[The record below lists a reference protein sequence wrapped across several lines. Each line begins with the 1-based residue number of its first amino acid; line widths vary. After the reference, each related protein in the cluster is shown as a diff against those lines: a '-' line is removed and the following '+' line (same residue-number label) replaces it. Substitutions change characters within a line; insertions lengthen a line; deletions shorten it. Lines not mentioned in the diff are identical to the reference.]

1 MMNNSLTFS
10 DKLVA
15 PFKQPKMFTMLIL
28 GYASGLPLMLT
39 ASSLL
44 LWYKDSGINIQNIS
58 FLTLI
63 AIPYTFKYLWAP
75 FLDKINI
82 LGIGRRKGW
91 ILTTQ
96 ISLIVLIA
104 LMSQLSPA
112 AQPFMIAF
120 IGFLICFTSATQ
132 DIAINAYQT
141 EVLNEREKA
150 LGNAIAVMGYR
161 IAMLVTGSLVLIF
174 ADYYSGGAEPIEICT
189 PKLTEYY
196 GSNVLF
202 TNIDIVSTQKLIS
215 NSWSL
220 ALITILAFFI
230 ICPLYCLF
238 LKEPSSVKT
247 PKSFKEAFTQPFIE
261 FFKRQGIKTAI
272 IILLIII
279 GYKLADAIAFSL
291 NTVFFADLGFD
302 KTTIAVSYKAFSLA
316 ATLIGLIVGGLIA
329 RKIGI
334 YKSFLFF
341 SIIMASANL
350 MYVLLAIVGKN
361 YYLMVSSVAVE
372 YFCGAMGTAILVAMI
387 MSLVN
392 IKFSATQFAVLS
404 SIDSLGRVLVGPF
417 AGYVQS
423 HYKWEGLFI
432 ASFIIG
438 ILISTIIYIF
448 RQRIKLMANIQ

>member
-1 MMNNSLTFS
+1 MANNSPSLKE
-10 DKLVA
+10 KLIA
-15 PFKQPKMFTMLIL
+15 PFRQSKMFTMLIL

-39 ASSLL
+39 ASSML
-44 LWYKDSGINIQNIS
+44 LWYRDSGINIQNIS

-82 LGIGRRKGW
+82 LKLGRRKGW

-96 ISLIVLIA
+96 IIMIILIVG
-104 LMSQLSPA
+104 MSQLSPA
-112 AQPFMIAF
+112 KYPIAIAF

-141 EVLNEREKA
+141 EILEERERA
-150 LGNAIAVMGYR
+150 LGNAVAVMGYR

-174 ADYYSGGAEPIEICT
+174 ADYYSNGAKLPEICSPSLIEHLNT
-189 PKLTEYY
+189 SIL
-196 GSNVLF
+196 L
-202 TNIDIVSTQKLIS
+202 TNIDITTTQQLIIK
-215 NSWSL
+215 SWGT
-220 ALITILAFFI
+220 ALLTILIFFI
-230 ICPLYCLF
+230 VCPLYCLF
-238 LKEPSSVKT
+238 LKEPQISST
-247 PKSFKEAFTQPFIE
+247 PKNFKQAFTLPFIE
-261 FFKRQGIKTAI
+261 FFNRQGIKTAI

-291 NTVFFADLGFD
+291 NTVFFADIGFD

-316 ATLIGLIVGGLIA
+316 ATLSGLILGGIIA
-329 RKIGI
+329 KKIGV
-334 YKSFLFF
+334 YKSFLYF
-341 SIIMASANL
+341 SIIMACANL
-350 MYVLLAIVGKN
+350 MYLLLAIVGKN

-392 IKFSATQFAVLS
+392 VKFSATQFAVLS

-417 AGYVQS
+417 AGYVQGI
-423 HYKWEGLFI
+423 YGWEGLFI
-432 ASFIIG
+432 SSFIIG
-438 ILISTIIYIF
+438 LLISTIIYMF
-448 RQRIKLMANIQ
+448 RERIKLMANIE

>member
-1 MMNNSLTFS
+1 MNSSPTFGE
-10 DKLVA
+10 KLVA
-15 PFKQPKMFTMLIL
+15 PFKQPKMLTMLIL

-44 LWYKDSGINIQNIS
+44 LWYRDSGINIQNIS

-82 LGIGRRKGW
+82 LNIGRRKGW

-96 ISLIVLIA
+96 VALIILIA

-112 AQPFMIAF
+112 NQPLLIAF
-120 IGFLICFTSATQ
+120 IGFMICFTSATQ

-174 ADYYSGGAEPIEICT
+174 ADYYSGGAEPIKICT

-196 GSNVLF
+196 GASTLF
-202 TNIDIVSTQKLIS
+202 TNIDIVSTQNIIS

-220 ALITILAFFI
+220 ALVTILAFFI
-230 ICPLYCLF
+230 ICPLYCIF
-238 LKEPSSVKT
+238 LRESAST
-247 PKSFKEAFTQPFIE
+247 IAPKNFKEAFTEPFIE

-316 ATLIGLIVGGLIA
+316 ATLIGLITGGLIA
-329 RKIGI
+329 NKIGI
-334 YKSFLFF
+334 FKSFLFF

-423 HYKWEGLFI
+423 HYNWEGLFI

-448 RQRIKLMANIQ
+448 RNRIKLMANIE